1 MGEETDFRN
10 ILIAEM
16 AIELPCTRPD
26 CTYGVGGTPYKTPA
40 LEIEYAIRVLEL
52 HDKQSHGVHGAEGG
66 GTDGGVKKI
75 RMEKIPRPQLSGGS
89 SQEDFRQFKVQWDQY
104 VRASNETDEVKLRDQ
119 LLQCP
124 DTDLRKAVHRALGVR
139 VTTIN
144 VADLLTE
151 IETLAV
157 IKQSNHVN
165 ILAMIKSKQ
174 ERDEPVRQFA
184 ASLRGLAAVCDLA
197 ALCTF
202 GTVPQKEHNF
212 SGKKVVQNLFFG
224 IGGHF

>member
-1 MGEETDFRN
+1 MHLWR
-10 ILIAEM
+10 
-16 AIELPCTRPD
+16 
-26 CTYGVGGTPYKTPA
+26 GGTPYKTPA

-89 SQEDFRQFKVQWDQY
+89 SQEDFRQFKVHWDQY
-104 VRASNETDEVKLRDQ
+104 VRASNENEEVMLRDQ

-151 IETLAV
+151 I
-157 IKQSNHVN
+157 
-165 ILAMIKSKQ
+165 
-174 ERDEPVRQFA
+174 
-184 ASLRGLAAVCDLA
+184 
-197 ALCTF
+197 
-202 GTVPQKEHNF
+202 
-212 SGKKVVQNLFFG
+212 
-224 IGGHF
+224 

>member
-1 MGEETDFRN
+1 MENEFEADFRN

-16 AIELPCTRPD
+16 AVELTCTYQA
-26 CTYGVGGTPYKTPA
+26 CTYGVEGAPYKTPA
-40 LEIEYAIRVLEL
+40 LEIEYAIQVLEL
-52 HDKQSHGVHGAEGG
+52 HAKLSHGVHDAGGGGPGG
-66 GTDGGVKKI
+66 GTKKI
-75 RMEKIPRPQLSGGS
+75 NMEKIPRPQLSGGS
-89 SQEDFRQFKVQWDQY
+89 SQEDFRQFKIQWDQY
-104 VRASNETDEVKLRDQ
+104 VRASNETDDVRLRDQ

-144 VADLLTE
+144 VADLLKE

-174 ERDEPVRQFA
+174 ERDEPVRQF
-184 ASLRGLAAVCDLA
+184 
-197 ALCTF
+197 
-202 GTVPQKEHNF
+202 
-212 SGKKVVQNLFFG
+212 
-224 IGGHF
+224 